1 MKNIYLSI
9 TLLLSLATLIIGQD
23 FLNKTITID
32 TEPSGAK
39 LYLNDKPIGES
50 PATLRVQNGL
60 LAPINNIR
68 VELDGYSQKVVP
80 LAQEWKPGIAIAGAC
95 SGILFP
101 PAWALLLIAKGHEP
115 LYKITLEKE

>member
-9 TLLLSLATLIIGQD
+9 TLLLALPTLIIGQD
-23 FLNKTITID
+23 FFKKTITIE

-39 LYLNDKPIGES
+39 LYLNDRPIGES
-50 PATLRVQNGL
+50 PATLQVQDGL

-68 VELDGYSQKVVP
+68 VELDGYSQMVVP
-80 LAQEWKPGIAIAGAC
+80 LTQEWKPGIAIAGAC

-115 LYKITLEKE
+115 SYKFFLQKE

>member
-9 TLLLSLATLIIGQD
+9 TLLLALPTLIIGQD
-23 FLNKTITID
+23 FFKKTITIE

-39 LYLNDKPIGES
+39 LYLNDRPIGES
-50 PATLRVQNGL
+50 PATLQVQDGL

-68 VELDGYSQKVVP
+68 VELDGYSQMVVP
-80 LAQEWKPGIAIAGAC
+80 LSQEWKPGIAIAGAC

-115 LYKITLEKE
+115 SYKFFLQKE